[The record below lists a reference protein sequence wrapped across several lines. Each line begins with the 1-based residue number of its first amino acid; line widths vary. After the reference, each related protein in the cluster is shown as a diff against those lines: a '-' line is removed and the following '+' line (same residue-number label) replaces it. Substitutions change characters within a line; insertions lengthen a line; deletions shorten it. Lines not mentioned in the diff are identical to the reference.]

1 MKILIVGFSDS
12 AGGAAIAANRLNDC
26 LNQNNIDT
34 KFLVLDKRLNTPTI
48 VGVNSYV
55 SRLIVLFSRVE
66 SRLIKFFYFRK
77 SSNRF
82 SASLIT
88 MKIINR
94 IIDNHDPDI
103 IHFHWVQQGMISIND
118 IARIKKPI
126 VWSLHDVWPFV
137 GGCHYNED
145 CLNFREGCG
154 NCRVL
159 GSQRLND
166 ISRYLFRSK
175 MKSYSTHGNITFVG
189 LSKWIAN
196 LAEQSPLTNKRV
208 VNIPNPIDTSVYR
221 PMPFDDLSFLSE
233 LKLSGNKILVG
244 AMSLRV
250 RRKGFNEFLDSVE
263 FISNDVDIITFGT
276 PSTTCYTAKRRIVNA
291 GIISNTANMIR
302 LYSAVS
308 VTALPSLEENLSNI
322 IMESLACGTPVVAF
336 NIGGN
341 SDLIIHKVNGYL
353 ATPFDVKDFAQ
364 GIDWILNN
372 ADEMKLSE
380 NSVDIVRKVFDYSVV
395 ANQYKN
401 LYQQVLNK

>member
-26 LNQNNIDT
+26 LNQKNIDT
-34 KFLVLDKRLNTPTI
+34 KFLVLDKRLNIPTI

-66 SRLIKFFYFRK
+66 SRLIKLFYYRK

-82 SASLIT
+82 SASLLT
-88 MKIINR
+88 MNIINR
-94 IIDNHDPDI
+94 IIDNLNPDI

-159 GSQRLND
+159 GSEKAND
-166 ISRYLFRSK
+166 MSRYLFRSK

-189 LSKWIAN
+189 LSKWITN

-208 VNIPNPIDTSVYR
+208 VNIPNPIDTR
-221 PMPFDDLSFLSE
+221 
-233 LKLSGNKILVG
+233 
-244 AMSLRV
+244 
-250 RRKGFNEFLDSVE
+250 
-263 FISNDVDIITFGT
+263 FIGRCI
-276 PSTTCYTAKRRIVNA
+276 
-291 GIISNTANMIR
+291 
-302 LYSAVS
+302 
-308 VTALPSLEENLSNI
+308 
-322 IMESLACGTPVVAF
+322 
-336 NIGGN
+336 
-341 SDLIIHKVNGYL
+341 
-353 ATPFDVKDFAQ
+353 
-364 GIDWILNN
+364 
-372 ADEMKLSE
+372 
-380 NSVDIVRKVFDYSVV
+380 
-395 ANQYKN
+395 
-401 LYQQVLNK
+401 